1 VTCWYLIGEHFESS
15 EARCASNFSGYRI
28 QYEVR
33 NISRSRVA
41 VPTARTQGCDVLEKF
56 NGSSP
61 EEKKRQQY
69 QAENIVSSDVLIGRS
84 IWEYLLR
91 RCEEALR
98 AKLPLS
104 TAKARRQSTV
114 DGQHEDKS
122 TGRAAD

>member
-1 VTCWYLIGEHFESS
+1 VEE
-15 EARCASNFSGYRI
+15 
-28 QYEVR
+28 
-33 NISRSRVA
+33 
-41 VPTARTQGCDVLEKF
+41 F

-69 QAENIVSSDVLIGRS
+69 QPENIVSSDVLIGRS